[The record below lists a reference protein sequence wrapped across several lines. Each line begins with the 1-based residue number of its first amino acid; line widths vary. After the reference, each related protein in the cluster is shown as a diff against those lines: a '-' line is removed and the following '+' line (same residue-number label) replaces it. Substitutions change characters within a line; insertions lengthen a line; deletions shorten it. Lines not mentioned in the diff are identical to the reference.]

1 MFESVCDKIV
11 DAFVVRAR
19 EVYGA
24 SPREG
29 G

>member
-1 MFESVCDKIV
+1 VCDKIV

-24 SPREG
+24 SPRAG